1 MFRSKTPKS
10 AGEPDGQDEH
20 SELVQ
25 HLRSRAGSEH
35 HLPRSP
41 REAIRPKPVPLPPD
55 DMSAHRHPLTML
67 LNGLIS
73 LVIFL
78 FVVSG
83 AIFFIAKQ
91 QFEAPGPLV
100 QTRSVIVPR
109 GEALSEISRRLEREG
124 IINDATLFLAGV
136 FLSKSGDK
144 LKAGEYLFPEHASMR
159 DVMDLLVEGK
169 AILHK
174 FTVPEG
180 LTSEQIVERLKE
192 DEILV
197 GEVGEIPPEGALLPD
212 TYKFTRG
219 TERMAMIERMRSAR
233 DRALA
238 RIWERRD
245 KNLPLK
251 SPEELVTLASIVE
264 KETGKADE
272 RPRVAAVFVNRLRKS
287 MRLQSDP
294 PIIYGLVGGKGTL
307 GRPILQSELDKKTE
321 YNTYQIDGLPPTPI
335 ANPGLA
341 ALEATASP
349 SRTND
354 LYFVASGDGGH
365 VFAATLA
372 EHNEN
377 VARWRKISAEMKRM
391 EDEAAKNGTS
401 AAAAGATEAAKDAKA
416 TAAKDAKDEPPLP
429 PLRLNLQKPGLR

>member
-1 MFRSKTPKS
+1 
-10 AGEPDGQDEH
+10 
-20 SELVQ
+20 
-25 HLRSRAGSEH
+25 
-35 HLPRSP
+35 
-41 REAIRPKPVPLPPD
+41 
-55 DMSAHRHPLTML
+55 ML

-294 PIIYGLVGGKGTL
+294 TIIYGLVGGKGTL

>member
-1 MFRSKTPKS
+1 
-10 AGEPDGQDEH
+10 
-20 SELVQ
+20 
-25 HLRSRAGSEH
+25 
-35 HLPRSP
+35 
-41 REAIRPKPVPLPPD
+41 
-55 DMSAHRHPLTML
+55 ML

-233 DRALA
+233 DRA
-238 RIWERRD
+238 R
-245 KNLPLK
+245 
-251 SPEELVTLASIVE
+251 S
-264 KETGKADE
+264 
-272 RPRVAAVFVNRLRKS
+272 
-287 MRLQSDP
+287 
-294 PIIYGLVGGKGTL
+294 
-307 GRPILQSELDKKTE
+307 
-321 YNTYQIDGLPPTPI
+321 
-335 ANPGLA
+335 
-341 ALEATASP
+341 
-349 SRTND
+349 
-354 LYFVASGDGGH
+354 
-365 VFAATLA
+365 
-372 EHNEN
+372 
-377 VARWRKISAEMKRM
+377 
-391 EDEAAKNGTS
+391 
-401 AAAAGATEAAKDAKA
+401 
-416 TAAKDAKDEPPLP
+416 TAAKASATAVGSASACSSNSRIKSAYSSPLSSKKAV
-429 PLRLNLQKPGLR
+429 RISSTGNSARVRSNNATAR

>member
-1 MFRSKTPKS
+1 
-10 AGEPDGQDEH
+10 
-20 SELVQ
+20 
-25 HLRSRAGSEH
+25 
-35 HLPRSP
+35 
-41 REAIRPKPVPLPPD
+41 
-55 DMSAHRHPLTML
+55 MSAHRHPLTML

-294 PIIYGLVGGKGTL
+294 TIIYGLVGGKGTL